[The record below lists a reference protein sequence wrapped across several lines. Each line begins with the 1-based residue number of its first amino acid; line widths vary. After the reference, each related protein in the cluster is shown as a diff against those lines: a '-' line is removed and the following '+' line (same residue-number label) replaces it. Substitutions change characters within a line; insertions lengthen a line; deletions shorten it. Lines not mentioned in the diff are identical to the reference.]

1 MTGTKTVP
9 AAMISVVVLLALGSA
24 GARAQEIVRIPS
36 FDQVII
42 EGRLHV
48 PASGYINKI
57 VIDVPSSG
65 PHTYENRRQL
75 GRSTVFKY
83 HDYFMDEFA
92 RRGIA
97 YFSYSTRYTVPD
109 STTPP
114 NYDKVDKER
123 FFSYTPSIK
132 VKDLEAVVA
141 FLKKD
146 SRLASSRFAILG
158 FSEGT
163 ILATML
169 AERKRVS
176 VDGLFLA
183 GVPTEDTYS
192 TIQWQLSGQS
202 SMINYRRFFDTN
214 KDKIIQRAEFEAA
227 DPRARARVGGKS
239 FTELDVNADSVLT
252 ADDFQQILAS
262 YRQQVFAAIDANDNE
277 WIWSSFFRVGAP
289 WIKEH
294 RAIEPNR
301 TRILR
306 LDLPIYLFHGTDDAS
321 CPVEGVVE
329 LQRRAQELEK
339 RNIHVLVFPNHD
351 HSLEFLGWV
360 VTRSLPDGLKAVF
373 DAIERF

>member
-1 MTGTKTVP
+1 
-9 AAMISVVVLLALGSA
+9 MISVVLLLTLGSA

-36 FDQVII
+36 FDQEII
-42 EGRLHV
+42 EGRLHI
-48 PASGYINKI
+48 PASGFINKI

-65 PHTYENRRQL
+65 PHTYENRRAL
-75 GRSTVFKY
+75 GRSTVFSY
-83 HDYFMDEFA
+83 HNYFRDEFA

-97 YFSYSTRYTVPD
+97 YFSYSTRYTQPD
-109 STTPP
+109 STNPP
-114 NYDKVDKER
+114 NFDRVDKER
-123 FFSYTPSIK
+123 FFTYTPSIK
-132 VKDLEAVVA
+132 VQDLEAVVTY
-141 FLKKD
+141 LKKD
-146 SRLASSRFAILG
+146 SRLSSSRFAILG

-163 ILATML
+163 ILATLL

-183 GVPTEDTYS
+183 GVPTDDTYS

-202 SMINYRRFFDTN
+202 SMINFRRFFDTN
-214 KDKIIQRAEFEAA
+214 KDKVIQPAEFEAA

-252 ADDFQQILAS
+252 ADDFQQMLAPH
-262 YRQQVFAAIDANDNE
+262 RQQVFAAIDAEDNE
-277 WIWSSFFRVGAP
+277 WLWSSFFRVGAP

-306 LDLPIYLFHGTDDAS
+306 LDLPVYLFHGADDAS

-339 RNIHVLVFPNHD
+339 RNIHVAVFPGHD
-351 HSLEFLGWV
+351 HSLEFLAWV
-360 VTRSLPDGLKAVF
+360 VTRAMPDGLKAVF

>member
-97 YFSYSTRYTVPD
+97 YFSYSTRYTQPD
-109 STTPP
+109 STNPP
-114 NYDKVDKER
+114 NYDRVDKER

-146 SRLASSRFAILG
+146 SRLTSSRFALLG

-163 ILATML
+163 ILATLL

-183 GVPTEDTYS
+183 GVPMEDTYS
-192 TIQWQLSGQS
+192 TIGWQLSGQS
-202 SMINYRRFFDTN
+202 SMVNFRRFFDTN
-214 KDKIIQRAEFEAA
+214 KDKIIQPAEFEAA
-227 DPRARARVGGKS
+227 DPRARARVGGKT
-239 FTELDVNADSVLT
+239 FAELDVNADSVLS
-252 ADDFQQILAS
+252 ADDFQQILEPH
-262 YRQQVFAAIDANDNE
+262 RRKVFIAIAADDSE
-277 WIWSSFFRVGAP
+277 WIWNSFFRVGTP
-289 WIKEH
+289 WINEH

-306 LDLPIYLFHGTDDAS
+306 LDLPVYLFHGTDDAS
-321 CPVEGVVE
+321 CSVEGVVA
-329 LQRRAQELEK
+329 LQRRAQELGK
-339 RNIHVLVFPNHD
+339 RNIHVSVFPGHD
-351 HSLEFLGWV
+351 HSLEFLAWV
-360 VTRSLPDGLKAVF
+360 VTRAMPDGLKAVF

>member
-1 MTGTKTVP
+1 MAATKTAP
-9 AAMISVVVLLALGSA
+9 AAMISVVLLLALGSA

-36 FDQVII
+36 FDQEII
-42 EGRLHV
+42 EGRLHI
-48 PASGYINKI
+48 PASGFINKI

-65 PHTYENRRQL
+65 PHTYENRRAL
-75 GRSTVFKY
+75 GRSTVFSY
-83 HDYFMDEFA
+83 HDYFRDEFA

-97 YFSYSTRYTVPD
+97 YFSYSTRYTQPD
-109 STTPP
+109 STNPP
-114 NYDKVDKER
+114 NFDRVDKER
-123 FFSYTPSIK
+123 FFAYTPSIK
-132 VKDLEAVVA
+132 VKDLEAVVTY
-141 FLKKD
+141 LKKD
-146 SRLASSRFAILG
+146 SRLSSSRFAILG

-163 ILATML
+163 ILATLL

-183 GVPTEDTYS
+183 GVPTDDTYS

-202 SMINYRRFFDTN
+202 SMINFRRFFDTN
-214 KDKIIQRAEFEAA
+214 KDKVIQPAEFEAA

-252 ADDFQQILAS
+252 ADDFQQMLAPH
-262 YRQQVFAAIDANDNE
+262 RQQVFAAIDAEDNE
-277 WIWSSFFRVGAP
+277 WLWSSFFRVGAP

-306 LDLPIYLFHGTDDAS
+306 LDLPVYLFQGTDDAS

-339 RNIHVLVFPNHD
+339 RNIHVSVFPGHD

-360 VTRSLPDGLKAVF
+360 VSRTMPDGLKAIF